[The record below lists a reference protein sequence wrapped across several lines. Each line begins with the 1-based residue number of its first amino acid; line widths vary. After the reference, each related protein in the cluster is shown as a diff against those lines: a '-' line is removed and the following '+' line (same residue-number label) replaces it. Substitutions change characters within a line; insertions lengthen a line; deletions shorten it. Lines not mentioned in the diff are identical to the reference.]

1 VVRVLEAIRRHL
13 HLRVVRQVK
22 LDRKCCIWRFKK
34 FLKLS
39 LFESIWYF
47 MNTLATQIAGSSLAD
62 RIFHEAQIG
71 ELLGG
76 SDARRY
82 AMVHRAV
89 KDGSLIRLK
98 RATFMLGRRSRSD
111 AVHPFAAAQ
120 ALLPGSYISFETALA
135 YHGWI
140 PEAVV
145 STASVSQGRKTIT
158 QDTPVL
164 GHFTFHPLA
173 LREYQ
178 FLTSVDREK
187 FGKLTAFVA
196 QPLRALM
203 DLVALRK
210 EQWSGLGWLITG
222 MRIDED
228 RLLSLKRKNFSALRP
243 VYKHKAANAFLHS
256 LEDAILTIKG
266 AAKGRPLG

>member
-1 VVRVLEAIRRHL
+1 M
-13 HLRVVRQVK
+13 
-22 LDRKCCIWRFKK
+22 
-34 FLKLS
+34 KLS
-39 LFESIWYF
+39 FFESISNF
-47 MNTLATQIAGSSLAD
+47 MSTLAEQVAASGLAD
-62 RIFHEAQIG
+62 RIFDEGQLC

-82 AMVHRAV
+82 ALVHRAL

-98 RATFMLGRRSRSD
+98 RATYMLGQRSSSE

-140 PEAVV
+140 PEAVFT
-145 STASVSQGRKTIT
+145 TASVSPGRKTISH
-158 QDTPVL
+158 DTPSY
-164 GHFTFHPLA
+164 GQFSFHPLA
-173 LREYQ
+173 LQEYQ

-196 QPLRALM
+196 QPLRALI

-210 EQWSGLGWLITG
+210 EHWSGLDWLTQG

-228 RLLSLKRKNFSALRP
+228 RLRSLRRKDFSALRP
-243 VYKHKAANAFLHS
+243 VYRYKAADAFLHS
-256 LEDAILTIKG
+256 LEEAILTIKG
-266 AAKGRPLG
+266 AAKGRLTDD

>member
-1 VVRVLEAIRRHL
+1 
-13 HLRVVRQVK
+13 
-22 LDRKCCIWRFKK
+22 
-34 FLKLS
+34 
-39 LFESIWYF
+39 
-47 MNTLATQIAGSSLAD
+47 MNTLATQVAESSLAD
-62 RIFHEAQIG
+62 RIFNEGQLG

-82 AMVHRAV
+82 ALVHRAV

-98 RATFMLGRRSRSD
+98 RATYMLGQRSRSE

-145 STASVSQGRKTIT
+145 ITASVSPGRKTIT
-158 QDTPVL
+158 HDTPIL
-164 GHFTFHPLA
+164 GQFSFHPLA

-187 FGKLTAFVA
+187 LGKLTALIA
-196 QPLRALM
+196 QPLRALI

-210 EQWSGLGWLITG
+210 EHWSSLDWLTNG

-228 RLLSLKRKNFSALRP
+228 RLLSLRRKDFSALRS
-243 VYKHKAANAFLHS
+243 VYRHKAVNEFLHS
-256 LEDAILTIKG
+256 LEDAIQTIISPICPD
-266 AAKGRPLG
+266 A

>member
-1 VVRVLEAIRRHL
+1 MSALAD
-13 HLRVVRQVK
+13 QV
-22 LDRKCCIWRFKK
+22 
-34 FLKLS
+34 
-39 LFESIWYF
+39 
-47 MNTLATQIAGSSLAD
+47 TQSSLVD
-62 RIFHEAQIG
+62 RIFSEGQLR

-82 AMVHRAV
+82 ALVHRAL

-98 RATFMLGRRSRSD
+98 RATYMLGRRINND
-111 AVHPFAAAQ
+111 AIHPFVVAQ

-140 PEAVV
+140 PEGVFT
-145 STASVSQGRKTIT
+145 TASVSPGRKTIT
-158 QDTPVL
+158 YDTPSL
-164 GHFTFHPLA
+164 GQFSFHPLA

-178 FLTSVDREK
+178 FLTGVDREK

-196 QPLRALM
+196 QPLRALI

-210 EQWSGLGWLITG
+210 EQWSGLDWLTQG

-228 RLLSLKRKNFSALRP
+228 RLRSLRRKDFSALRS
-243 VYKHKAANAFLHS
+243 VYRHKAANAFIHL
-256 LEDAILTIKG
+256 LEDAIMTIKG
-266 AAKGRPLG
+266 VAKGRPLDD

>member
-1 VVRVLEAIRRHL
+1 MNALAD
-13 HLRVVRQVK
+13 QV
-22 LDRKCCIWRFKK
+22 
-34 FLKLS
+34 
-39 LFESIWYF
+39 
-47 MNTLATQIAGSSLAD
+47 TQSSLAD
-62 RIFHEAQIG
+62 RIFNEDQLR

-82 AMVHRAV
+82 ALVHRAL

-98 RATFMLGRRSRSD
+98 RATYLLGRRTSND
-111 AVHPFAAAQ
+111 AIHPFAAAQ

-140 PEAVV
+140 PEAVFA
-145 STASVSQGRKTIT
+145 TASVSPGRKTIT
-158 QDTPVL
+158 YDTPSL
-164 GHFTFHPLA
+164 GQFSFHPLA

-187 FGKLTAFVA
+187 LGKLTAFVA

-210 EQWSGLGWLITG
+210 EHWSGLGWLTTG

-228 RLLSLKRKNFSALRP
+228 QLRSLRRKDFSALRP

-256 LEDAILTIKG
+256 LEDAISTIEG
-266 AAKGRPLG
+266 TAKGQRASRG